1 MIDVKSIAQMQVE
14 TTALW
19 HRSPYEN
26 NYEGALAI
34 ACQQHRFNYELWHE
48 EDIARSKE
56 VSDAQIANVKRAID
70 RLNQQRND
78 WIEKLDDCLT
88 QIIESRA
95 IQVSPEARQN
105 SETPGSIVD
114 RMSIMALRIYH
125 LGEQLERTD
134 CDEAHLKKVSE
145 RLAICRL
152 QRADLE
158 NCLKDLLQDIAAGAK
173 RHRTYRQFK
182 MYNDPSM
189 NPYLYKQQFRQSA

>member
-1 MIDVKSIAQMQVE
+1 MIDVNSIAEMQVE

-19 HRSPYEN
+19 HRSPFEN
-26 NYEGALAI
+26 AYEGVAAI

-88 QIIESRA
+88 EIVETCGIQAKPDARA
-95 IQVSPEARQN
+95 N

-134 CDEAHLKKVSE
+134 CDEAHLRKVSE

-152 QRADLE
+152 QRADLQ
-158 NCLKDLLQDIAAGAK
+158 NSLQDLLQDIEAGSK